1 MFFLSLLLFSSTFSH
16 LCEKVL
22 DIVSKWLAL
31 FSSTIYLNFNC
42 TRLKN
47 IYHFPVAANTRAHAW
62 HKSHEICY
70 YVANFVSC
78 NCSGNC
84 ASVLIVLVQ
93 LSLRSTVKA
102 AAKGIP
108 LEFIFFFRFFCQR
121 CQSTLLCA
129 SLSHGKKFLVFR
141 HGQRKMIRRFR
152 FVSRP
157 HAYSLMASNLIMHTF
172 LDRSW
177 KKRLLWSMNYLN
189 FQNTLGSCLRILS
202 QNQNI

>member
-1 MFFLSLLLFSSTFSH
+1 MLKQFFSVSNVFLSLLLFSSTFSH

-31 FSSTIYLNFNC
+31 FLRTIYLNFNC

-108 LEFIFFFRFFCQR
+108 LEFIFFSGFFVRGANRRYYAPVCR
-121 CQSTLLCA
+121 TVKNSWYSDTANEKWYVA
-129 SLSHGKKFLVFR
+129 SVLSLV
-141 HGQRKMIRRFR
+141 
-152 FVSRP
+152 
-157 HAYSLMASNLIMHTF
+157 LMHIH
-172 LDRSW
+172 
-177 KKRLLWSMNYLN
+177 LW
-189 FQNTLGSCLRILS
+189 LRIWLCTLF
-202 QNQNI
+202 